1 MSSVNNVAVR
11 ILPEAQIDASLD
23 AKLRAYLI
31 ELFPNWDSIFRTR
44 RAWHEAT
51 PVFTVLATDASE
63 NVVGHVAVVE
73 RAISTEWNVRYAAAS
88 FQGVSVLPPYRRQGL
103 ASRLLDAA
111 LDESRRLGYQFAILF
126 CREPLVKFY
135 ERNGWKLPYDPM
147 IMWRDRELPV
157 HMQSDYPMYRE
168 LTSQPIPEG
177 QLDVHNPFDYPAS
190 LGKKETS

>member
-1 MSSVNNVAVR
+1 MSSENNVAVQ

-31 ELFPNWDSIFRTR
+31 ELFPNWASIFQTR
-44 RAWHEAT
+44 RAWHDAT
-51 PVFTVLATDASE
+51 PVFTVLATDESE

-73 RAISTEWNVRYAAAS
+73 RTISTEWNVRFAAAS
-88 FQGVSVLPPYRRQGL
+88 FQGVSVCPSRQRQGI
-103 ASRLLDAA
+103 APRLLKTA
-111 LDESRRLGYQFAILF
+111 LEESRRRGYKFAILF

-147 IMWRDRELPV
+147 IMWRDRELPI

-168 LTSQPIPEG
+168 LTSEPIPEG
-177 QLDVHNPFDYPAS
+177 ELDVHNPFDYPAPP
-190 LGKKETS
+190 KK